1 MIEELLSDRL
11 WIYTG
16 ILGSLFGAAFLHYF
30 KDTKMSVWI
39 YCKFDSII
47 DYLRDRWGWSW
58 LDQPK
63 DAWRKTYPD
72 IAEQID
78 TLEARIAKLEEGK
91 K

>member
-30 KDTKMSVWI
+30 KDTKMAVWI
-39 YCKFDSII
+39 YSKFDSII

-58 LDQPK
+58 LDQPN

>member
-1 MIEELLSDRL
+1 
-11 WIYTG
+11 
-16 ILGSLFGAAFLHYF
+16 
-30 KDTKMSVWI
+30 MS
-39 YCKFDSII
+39 KFDSII
-47 DYLRDRWGWSW
+47 DYLRDRWGWTW
-58 LDQPK
+58 LDQTK

>member
-1 MIEELLSDRL
+1 MIVELFSDRL

-16 ILGSLFGAAFLHYF
+16 ILGALFGAAFLHYF
-30 KDTKMSVWI
+30 KDTKAGIWAYS
-39 YCKFDSII
+39 KFDQTI
-47 DYLRDRWGWSW
+47 DYFRDRWGLTWF
-58 LDQPK
+58 DQPK

-78 TLEARIAKLEEGK
+78 KLEARVIELEK